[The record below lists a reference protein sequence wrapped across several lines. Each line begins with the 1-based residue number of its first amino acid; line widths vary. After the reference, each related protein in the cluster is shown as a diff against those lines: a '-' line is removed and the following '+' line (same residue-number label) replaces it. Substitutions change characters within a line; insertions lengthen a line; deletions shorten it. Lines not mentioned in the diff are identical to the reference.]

1 MISFKHIKQKATNK
15 QKNKIIDTYNRM
27 VVTRGEERY
36 EEDEVS
42 IGGQI
47 QGDWRS
53 LDFDSNHI
61 IKFTE
66 VIL

>member
-1 MISFKHIKQKATNK
+1 
-15 QKNKIIDTYNRM
+15 M

-36 EEDEVS
+36 EEDEE
-42 IGGQI
+42 GTRDQI

-61 IKFTE
+61 IKSTE